1 MYSHPSDEK
10 HGWGTMEVR
19 KPPNT
24 AEAKPYNV
32 SNFVT
37 PVVLACDTKN
47 RSVSALSF
55 FPCFSTLVAHYLHIM
70 EREVMTLSAAGLVK
84 SFPRVFWIANTMELF
99 ERAAYY
105 GMNSVLA
112 IYLTDSVQAG
122 GLGFSEQSVCFLQGL
137 IYAFTYIIPILG
149 GALADRYGYRRML
162 LVAFSFL
169 TAGYFATGHMTTY
182 GTVFA
187 SLLVMATGSGL
198 FKPIISGTIAR
209 TTSEENSGFG
219 FGIYYWM
226 INLGA
231 FLAPLVVSYVRG
243 FSWTYVFTA
252 SSMYCA
258 AMLIPTLFLF
268 KDPPKPENTR
278 SLRDVLQSAAMV
290 LGDARFMLMIV
301 VYSGFWILYFQNFGS
316 VLWYLR
322 DFVSASP
329 VDQLFAG
336 IGIPLKFNAEHVT
349 VLNAGTIILL
359 QVLVSRIVKNVKPL
373 PTMISGMFL
382 GCLGF
387 ILLAFSSNVWIFI
400 AGIVVF
406 SIGEMTAHPKYYSY
420 VGLVAPADKKAV
432 YMGYAFLYGVIGSLV
447 GSNLGGALY
456 ESIMKPMVGQA
467 DAAGTTRM
475 FWLMFAGLDIAA
487 VVGLMLYNRSF
498 AVDTP
503 ETKARARTIMIA
515 VYTLLVLVGAWFLYS
530 SVFAGPSVAYKTM
543 TQAIIMLLIGGGGI
557 IISLKKN
564 PD

>member
-1 MYSHPSDEK
+1 MTS
-10 HGWGTMEVR
+10 
-19 KPPNT
+19 
-24 AEAKPYNV
+24 
-32 SNFVT
+32 
-37 PVVLACDTKN
+37 
-47 RSVSALSF
+47 SAS
-55 FPCFSTLVAHYLHIM
+55 
-70 EREVMTLSAAGLVK
+70 GLLK
-84 SFPRVFWIANTMELF
+84 SYPRVFWIANTMELF

-112 IYLTDSVQAG
+112 IYLTNSIDTG
-122 GLGFSEQSVCFLQGL
+122 GLGFSEQSVGFLQGL
-137 IYAFTYIIPILG
+137 IYACTYIVPILG

-169 TAGYFATGHMTTY
+169 TTGYFATGHMSTY
-182 GTVFA
+182 GAVFA
-187 SLLVMATGSGL
+187 SLLVMATGAGL

-209 TTSEENSGFG
+209 STNEGNSGFG

-231 FLAPLVVSYVRG
+231 FLAPFVVSYLKD

-252 SSMYCA
+252 SSIYCA
-258 AMLIPTLFLF
+258 AMLIPTLFMF

-278 SLRDVLQSAAMV
+278 SLKDVLSSAAMV

-322 DFVSASP
+322 DFIATGP
-329 VDQLFAG
+329 VDQLFSS
-336 IGIPLKFNAEHVT
+336 IGIPLKFGPEYVT
-349 VLNAGTIILL
+349 IVNAGTIILL
-359 QVLVSRIVKNVKPL
+359 QVFVSRIVKNAKPL
-373 PTMISGMFL
+373 PTMITGMFL

-387 ILLAFSSNVWIFI
+387 ILIAFSSNIWIFI

-432 YMGYAFLYGVIGSLV
+432 YMGYAFLYGIIGSLV

-456 ESIMKPMVGQA
+456 EAILKPIVGQP

-487 VVGLMLYNRSF
+487 VIGLIFYNKAF
-498 AVDTP
+498 AIETP
-503 ETKARARTIMIA
+503 ETNARARRIMIG
-515 VYTLLVLVGAWFLYS
+515 VYLLLLLVGGWFFYT
-530 SVFAGPSVAYKTM
+530 SVFGGPDVAYKTM
-543 TQAIIMLLIGGGGI
+543 IQAVIMLLIGGGGMA
-557 IISLKKN
+557 ISSRSGTAGSST
-564 PD
+564 